1 VSKKK
6 QKKQMQ
12 WYKMDLHLHTPA
24 STDWQEPGVTY
35 LDLLRKAEMRGL
47 DIIAITDHNTVAGCA
62 ALRATIEQL
71 DMLERLNRMQPGEK
85 QQLDEYRRIG
95 NRLLVLPGFEF
106 TATLGFHVL
115 AIFPPD
121 TSIRTLEHLLLEMNV
136 PPDKL
141 DEGATDV
148 GATTD
153 VLTAYRHIS
162 MAGGLVIAAH
172 ANSSHGVALQGL
184 DFGGQTRI
192 AYTQDP
198 HLNALEVTDLEKRG
212 RRTTAWLFSGRIP
225 EYPRRMHCIQG
236 SDCHRLNRDPK
247 DKNRLGVG
255 ERVTEIQLPE
265 VNFESILSVLHDDDF
280 TRTRPYQSAK
290 APFDHV
296 QVAREEGPSIVQAFH
311 EGMSTQGGR
320 LHAILRDVVAMANT
334 NGGTIFVGV
343 KADPKA
349 PPIGI
354 VDSDEAI
361 AALKAE
367 IQHKVAP
374 PLEVDM
380 TTVETQG
387 RQVLQLSIPVGRE
400 VPYTLDGTHVYVRQE
415 AETNIA
421 LRDEIVNLVR
431 RSLKAEPV
439 PTPQPAASATPAAA
453 PGAAPA
459 EAKAEAPGT
468 GVQILETTE
477 TKGIL
482 HHTMKD
488 LRNGSIVRNVTRSSA
503 RKLWG
508 YAITEHETQ
517 PVQADQVEWHGDLG
531 LVKSSK
537 RAGKMRYDL
546 AQRLSDG
553 TLQVYYGVT
562 DDGMRGPWR
571 VFLSNDLPSSEVTDA
586 SPSPVASPVASE
598 TSLEAGPEAM
608 SEANPE
614 AADLREESE

>member
-6 QKKQMQ
+6 NKQMQ

-24 STDWQEPGVTY
+24 SADWQEPGATY

-71 DMLERLNRMQPGEK
+71 DMLERLNRIQPGEK
-85 QQLDEYRRIG
+85 QKLEEYRRIG
-95 NRLLVLPGFEF
+95 NKILVLPGFEF
-106 TATLGFHVL
+106 TATLGFHVY
-115 AIFPPD
+115 AIFSPD
-121 TSIRTLEHLLLEMNV
+121 TSIRKLEHLLLELNV
-136 PPDKL
+136 PTGKL

-162 MAGGLVIAAH
+162 EVGGLVIAAH

-192 AYTQDP
+192 AYTQDS
-198 HLNALEVTDLEKRG
+198 HLHALEVTDLEKRG

-236 SDCHRLNRDPK
+236 SDAHRLNRDPK

-265 VNFESILSVLHDDDF
+265 VNFEAILAVFQGDDF
-280 TRTRPYQSAK
+280 TRTRPYQPAK

-343 KADPKA
+343 KADPRA
-349 PPIGI
+349 LPIGI
-354 VDSDEAI
+354 ADSDEAI
-361 AALKAE
+361 AALRAE

-374 PLEVDM
+374 PLEVKM

-387 RQVLQLSIPVGRE
+387 RQVLQLSVPAGSE
-400 VPYTLDGTHVYVRQE
+400 VPYTLEGTHVYVRQE

-431 RSLKAEPV
+431 RTLKAEPA
-439 PTPQPAASATPAAA
+439 PPPRPAASTTPSAA
-453 PGAAPA
+453 PSAASS
-459 EAKAEAPGT
+459 EVMVEAPRT

-477 TKGIL
+477 TKGTL

-517 PVQADQVEWHGDLG
+517 PVQADQVQWRGYLG

-546 AQRLSDG
+546 AQRLPDG

-562 DDGMRGPWR
+562 DDGMRGTWR
-571 VFLSNDLPSSEVTDA
+571 VFLSPDVSSSEVTDV
-586 SPSPVASPVASE
+586 SSSPVASE
-598 TSLEAGPEAM
+598 ASPEVMDVSLSPIE
-608 SEANPE
+608 SEGNPE

>member
-1 VSKKK
+1 
-6 QKKQMQ
+6 
-12 WYKMDLHLHTPA
+12 
-24 STDWQEPGVTY
+24 
-35 LDLLRKAEMRGL
+35 
-47 DIIAITDHNTVAGCA
+47 
-62 ALRATIEQL
+62 
-71 DMLERLNRMQPGEK
+71 
-85 QQLDEYRRIG
+85 
-95 NRLLVLPGFEF
+95 LVLPGFEF

-121 TSIRTLEHLLLEMNV
+121 TSIRRLEHLLLELNV
-136 PPDKL
+136 PTGKL
-141 DEGATDV
+141 DVGATDV

-153 VLTAYRHIS
+153 VLTAYRLIS
-162 MAGGLVIAAH
+162 EAGGLVIAAH

-225 EYPRRMHCIQG
+225 EYPRRMHCMQG
-236 SDCHRLNRDPK
+236 SDAHRLNRDPK

-265 VNFESILSVLHDDDF
+265 VSFEAILSALQDDDY
-280 TRTRPYQSAK
+280 TRTRPYQPAK
-290 APFDHV
+290 APFDHI

-311 EGMSTQGGR
+311 EGMATQGGR

-334 NGGTIFVGV
+334 NGGTIYIGV
-343 KADPKA
+343 KSDPRA
-349 PPIGI
+349 LPIGI
-354 VDSDEAI
+354 ADSDEAI

-367 IQHKVAP
+367 IQRKVTP

-387 RQVLQLSIPVGRE
+387 RQVLQISVPAGRE
-400 VPYTLDGTHVYVRQE
+400 LPYALEGTHVYVRQE

-431 RSLKAEPV
+431 RTLKVEPA
-439 PTPQPAASATPAAA
+439 PPAQPAALAAPAAA

-459 EAKAEAPGT
+459 EAMAGAPGT
-468 GVQILETTE
+468 GVQILETIE

-488 LRNGSIVRNVTRSSA
+488 LRNGSVVRNVTRSSA

-517 PVQADQVEWHGDLG
+517 PVQADQVQWHGDLG

-571 VFLSNDLPSSEVTDA
+571 VFLAPDLSAAEVIAPPPVANGASLEAADV
-586 SPSPVASPVASE
+586 SPSPVAA
-598 TSLEAGPEAM
+598 L
-608 SEANPE
+608 SEATSEADPD
-614 AADLREESE
+614 AADVSEESE

>member
-1 VSKKK
+1 MSKKK
-6 QKKQMQ
+6 KKQMD

-24 STDWQEPGVTY
+24 SADWQEPGATY

-62 ALRATIEQL
+62 ALRTTIEQL
-71 DMLERLNRMQPGEK
+71 DMLERLNRIQPDEK
-85 QQLDEYRRIG
+85 QQLEEYRRIG
-95 NRLLVLPGFEF
+95 NRILVLPGFEF

-115 AIFPPD
+115 AIFSPE
-121 TSIRTLEHLLLEMNV
+121 TSIRTLEHLLLELNV
-136 PPDKL
+136 PTDKL

-148 GATTD
+148 GATVD
-153 VLTAYRHIS
+153 VLTAYRHINE
-162 MAGGLVIAAH
+162 AGGLVIAAH

-192 AYTQDP
+192 AYTQDL
-198 HLNALEVTDLEKRG
+198 HLHALEVTDLEKRG

-236 SDCHRLNRDPK
+236 SDAHRLNRDPK

-255 ERVTEIQLPE
+255 ERATEIQLPE
-265 VNFESILSVLHDDDF
+265 VSFEAILAVLEGDDF
-280 TRTRPYQSAK
+280 TRTRPYQPAK

-311 EGMSTQGGR
+311 EGMTTQGGR
-320 LHAILRDVVAMANT
+320 LHAVLRDVVAMANT
-334 NGGTIFVGV
+334 NGGTIYVGV
-343 KADPKA
+343 KTDPKA

-354 VDSDEAI
+354 ADLDEAM
-361 AALKAE
+361 AVLKTE
-367 IQHKVAP
+367 IQRKISP
-374 PLEVDM
+374 PLEVEL

-387 RQVLQLSIPVGRE
+387 RQVLQLSVPAGKE
-400 VPYTLDGTHVYVRQE
+400 VPYAMEGVHVYVRQE

-421 LRDEIVNLVR
+421 LRDEIVNLVK
-431 RSLKAEPV
+431 RSLKMEPV
-439 PTPQPAASATPAAA
+439 AAPQPAANAAPSAA
-453 PGAAPA
+453 PGAV
-459 EAKAEAPGT
+459 EVPGT
-468 GVQILETTE
+468 GVQILETVE
-477 TKGIL
+477 TKGVL

-488 LRNGSIVRNVTRSSA
+488 LRNGSVVRNVTRSSA

-508 YAITEHETQ
+508 YAITECETQ
-517 PVQADQVEWHGDLG
+517 PVQADQVQWHGDLG

-546 AQRLSDG
+546 AQRLPDG

-562 DDGMRGPWR
+562 DDGMRGAWR
-571 VFLSNDLPSSEVTDA
+571 VFLAPDA
-586 SPSPVASPVASE
+586 APA
-598 TSLEAGPEAM
+598 
-608 SEANPE
+608 E
-614 AADLREESE
+614 AAEVAPPAAVDLGEESE